1 MDINNVVLSSRIR
14 LARNIKDMPFPNRQ
28 TKSSANYLL
37 DLVLIVAKENLDFE
51 TFKMSNLSEEEI
63 ATCMENNIISKDIDL
78 NYGGYAI
85 SSDETVSIMVN
96 EEDHIR
102 MQCIITG
109 LNLKKVYDII
119 NDIDTVL
126 MQNLDYAYDSELGF
140 LTACPSN
147 VGTGIRASVMM
158 FLPALTISGG
168 LEELSSTLKN
178 LGITI
183 RGMSGEG
190 SESKGYIYQI
200 SNETTLGKSEK
211 QIIQEVESAVI
222 KIYTL
227 EAETIDKIKESND
240 INLFDTILRAF
251 GTLTNCYKL
260 TSSEYFE
267 LSSLTKL
274 GSELGLIKLK
284 HNDIFDELNYA
295 IKPANLIKLSGKY
308 LNELERDIFR
318 ANYVKKMLKSEI
330 LEDE

>member
-37 DLVLIVAKENLDFE
+37 DLVLNVAKENLDFE

-126 MQNLDYAYDSELGF
+126 MQNLDYAYDSELWF

-168 LEELSSTLKN
+168 LEELSSTLK
-178 LGITI
+178 
-183 RGMSGEG
+183 
-190 SESKGYIYQI
+190 K
-200 SNETTLGKSEK
+200 
-211 QIIQEVESAVI
+211 
-222 KIYTL
+222 
-227 EAETIDKIKESND
+227 
-240 INLFDTILRAF
+240 F
-251 GTLTNCYKL
+251 G
-260 TSSEYFE
+260 
-267 LSSLTKL
+267 
-274 GSELGLIKLK
+274 
-284 HNDIFDELNYA
+284 HNN
-295 IKPANLIKLSGKY
+295 
-308 LNELERDIFR
+308 
-318 ANYVKKMLKSEI
+318 
-330 LEDE
+330 